1 MKLVF
6 TRRLFVPCAL
16 CAVTGF
22 VGSEANAQT
31 NQQSGAPAGNPGF
44 SRRLLQQTDGPAAG
58 YVTLLM
64 AVDVDP
70 NVMIARHTHP
80 GIESAYIVAGGGEL
94 AVKGNPN
101 RQVKSGDS
109 IQVPPETP
117 HSLKNGAA
125 PTKIVVT
132 YVVEKGKP
140 LASPAPE

>member
-1 MKLVF
+1 MF

-22 VGSEANAQT
+22 VGSEANAQP
-31 NQQSGAPAGNPGF
+31 NQQSAASGGTPGV
-44 SRRLLQQTDGPAAG
+44 SRRILQQTEGPAAG
-58 YVTLLM
+58 YVTLLV
-64 AVDVDP
+64 AAEIDP
-70 NVMIARHTHP
+70 NAMVARHTHP
-80 GIESAYIVAGGGEL
+80 GIESAYFLTGGGEL
-94 AVKGNPN
+94 SVKGSPN
-101 RQVKSGDS
+101 RQVKAGDG

-117 HSLKNGAA
+117 HSLKNGAE

>member
-1 MKLVF
+1 MF

-22 VGSEANAQT
+22 VGSEANAQP
-31 NQQSGAPAGNPGF
+31 NQQSAAPTATPGV
-44 SRRLLQQTDGPAAG
+44 SRRILQQTEGPAAG
-58 YVTLLM
+58 YVTLLV
-64 AVDVDP
+64 AAEIDP
-70 NVMIARHTHP
+70 NAMVARHTHP
-80 GIESAYIVAGGGEL
+80 GIESAYFLTGGGEL
-94 AVKGNPN
+94 SVKGSPT
-101 RQVKSGDS
+101 RQVKAGDG

-117 HSLKNGAA
+117 HSLKNGAE

>member
-1 MKLVF
+1 MF

-22 VGSEANAQT
+22 TASEANAQT
-31 NQQSGAPAGNPGF
+31 SQQSGAPASNPGF
-44 SRRLLQQTDGPAAG
+44 SRKILQQTDGPANG
-58 YVTLLM
+58 YVTLLV

-80 GIESAYIVAGGGEL
+80 GIESAYILEGGGEL
-94 AVKGNPN
+94 AVKGRST
-101 RQVKSGDS
+101 RQVKAGDGM
-109 IQVPPETP
+109 QVPPETP

-125 PTKIVVT
+125 LTKILVT